1 MSGGYLFGWDSDAN
15 EWVKVECNPDGELLI
30 DPTMLLENP
39 PTEDEALKAPT
50 SEWAFDHNANV
61 AAHHVKYTDVDSRAA
76 ISDLLD
82 SNGAIIRTFNANFK
96 TITQV
101 GYLRMKE
108 RSNSLHNGLMFLNS
122 NTPSY
127 RVWASHATEGY
138 KDCTWELYKTDHY
151 VFVIDED
158 NLQQFLALYLENPP
172 IEDSVNTAPTS
183 EWAFDHDADANAHHT
198 KFTALEAQQAC
209 NLDGNIYHTIPG
221 TSFQGTRP
229 NVTDAHFDTDFALE
243 SWSTPNSF
251 FCSVILPHG
260 ATVTAVLVDGNAGAS
275 SQMWIMY
282 RVAMSNQAQTFM
294 ANALITNED
303 TSIDNPIID
312 NELYVYGIKAID
324 LSTNDKIFYARIK
337 YTL

>member
-1 MSGGYLFGWDSDAN
+1 MSGGYLFGWNSDTSA
-15 EWVKVECNPDGELLI
+15 WLKVECNPDGELLI

-50 SEWAFDHNANV
+50 SEWAYDHWKNT
-61 AAHHVKYTDVDSRAA
+61 AAHHAKYTDANSRAA
-76 ISDLLD
+76 IGDLLD
-82 SNGAIIRTFNANFK
+82 SDGKLIKEFNANYWRVNYLQYWRMQYGADDLYRLTVIKFNNESK
-96 TITQV
+96 IKVYCERLVGGYQPSGILIFDGAAYYEVITEKSFQ
-101 GYLRMKE
+101 
-108 RSNSLHNGLMFLNS
+108 
-122 NTPSY
+122 
-127 RVWASHATEGY
+127 A
-138 KDCTWELYKTDHY
+138 ELD
-151 VFVIDED
+151 D
-158 NLQQFLALYLENPP
+158 YLENPP
-172 IEDSVNTAPTS
+172 IEDSANTAPTS
-183 EWAFDHDADANAHHT
+183 EWAYDHWKNVNAHHT
-198 KFTALEAQQAC
+198 KFTELEAQQAC